1 MDEHL
6 KRYLTPGDDG
16 RAFTEAVLFRASG
29 ALAQRRQAADEGPTW
44 SLLEFWAR
52 PWVIAALV
60 LLAIAVAVPSHPWT
74 PEPTT
79 AADAGLA
86 VDALVGA
93 ASDSDVVLSVALGN

>member
-6 KRYLTPGDDG
+6 KRHLAPGDDG
-16 RAFTEAVLFRASG
+16 RAFTEAVLFRAAG
-29 ALAQRRQAADEGPTW
+29 ALARRRQAVDEGPTW

-52 PWVIAALV
+52 PWLIAALL
-60 LLAIAVAVPSHPWT
+60 LLAFAMVVPSHPWS

-93 ASDSDVVLSVALGN
+93 GNDTDVVLSVALGN